1 MVSRLSVGDIGA
13 PWLYSFFL
21 KIITRTLATMW
32 QRIWSK
38 IIILWFQVE
47 RSWFLCNFVTPPFR
61 FSHHI
66 CQAKHKPS
74 ISMAPHPINY
84 QSAAPFHKSPQ
95 LDWLSLSPTRKMCPR
110 CSTVTESSAIC
121 MPTTSRL
128 TLTHHFSDVPTA
140 RATLQSCITDVGDWC
155 SSRRLQLN

>member
-1 MVSRLSVGDIGA
+1 M
-13 PWLYSFFL
+13 
-21 KIITRTLATMW
+21 
-32 QRIWSK
+32 
-38 IIILWFQVE
+38 E

-110 CSTVTESSAIC
+110 CSTVTESSTNDKQAY
-121 MPTTSRL
+121 S
-128 TLTHHFSDVPTA
+128 TLTHQSPMFLQFVPHYKAVSLMLVTGVPHVDYSL
-140 RATLQSCITDVGDWC
+140 TKLKQN
-155 SSRRLQLN
+155 SSGLVLRRPLVKFQKAS